1 MSATP
6 VKTNLPM
13 LRQTE
18 GRYEMLNPNHGFAY
32 LGAQKKGRTM
42 NYSMDIQGSAALSI
56 CESTLICL
64 GDLGI
69 LSTDDIAGILADAR
83 DAHNPASAS
92 TSSQT
97 DHQAVHRLIDRI
109 IKGGNALKLK

>member
-1 MSATP
+1 
-6 VKTNLPM
+6 M

-18 GRYEMLNPNHGFAY
+18 GRYEKLNPNHGFAY
-32 LGAQKKGRTM
+32 QSAQKKGRTM
-42 NYSMDIQGSAALSI
+42 NSSMDIQGSAALSI

-64 GDLGI
+64 ADLGI
-69 LSTDDIAGILADAR
+69 LSTEDITGILEDAR
-83 DAHNPASAS
+83 DAHNPASAG